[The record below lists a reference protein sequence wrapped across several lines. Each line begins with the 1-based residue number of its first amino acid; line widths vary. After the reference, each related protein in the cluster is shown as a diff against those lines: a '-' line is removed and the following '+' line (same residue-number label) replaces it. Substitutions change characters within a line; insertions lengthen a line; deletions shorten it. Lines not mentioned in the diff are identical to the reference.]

1 MEDAQTKFL
10 CKKWNCELRTKNS
23 IKNSKLIISDI
34 YLLDKTNYSIDKI
47 SNGGMPVKKIR
58 IGQFGIG
65 HNHGEAKM
73 LAFRKFPELF
83 EVVGYAEEDP
93 VWVEQRGG
101 FPGYAGLPRL
111 SVQELLERCDAII
124 VETAVP
130 DLTKAAQFCVDAGK
144 HIHLDKPGS
153 GTLEEFKRMLDT
165 AEEKKLV
172 VQMGYMYRYNPAILK
187 TIEAVKEG
195 KLGEIYSINAEMS
208 TFHSAAYRKWLSTFQ
223 GGIQY
228 ILGSHLVDLIVY
240 LLGEPKKVTSFLKH
254 TMLDGV
260 DVADNN
266 LSVLEY
272 EKALARVFVSSV
284 EVNGWGRRQFVVGGS
299 KGTVNIVPMENPTT
313 MTYSDTTITDQPYE
327 DIKVDVEVKDL
338 PKDCRYDAVVLD
350 FYDYVT
356 GKKENPFTYR
366 HDYLVQKVLT
376 EMVKDDVLCPGQ
388 SDGYSPKSGDSN
400 DK

>member
-1 MEDAQTKFL
+1 M
-10 CKKWNCELRTKNS
+10 
-23 IKNSKLIISDI
+23 
-34 YLLDKTNYSIDKI
+34 
-47 SNGGMPVKKIR
+47 KKIR
-58 IGQFGIG
+58 VGQLGIG

-83 EVVGYAEEDP
+83 EVVGFAEEDP
-93 VWVEQRGG
+93 VWVEQRSG

-111 SVQELLERCDAII
+111 TTSELLDQCDAII

-130 DLTKAAQFCVDAGK
+130 NLTRAAQLCVDAGK
-144 HIHLDKPGS
+144 HIHMDKPGS
-153 GTLEEFKRMLDT
+153 GTLEEFKQMLDT
-165 AEEKKLV
+165 AEAKKLV

-208 TFHSAAYRKWLSTFQ
+208 TFHSVAYRKWLSTFQ
-223 GGIQY
+223 GGVQY

-240 LLGEPKKVTSFLKH
+240 LLGEPQKVTSFLKH
-254 TMLDGV
+254 TMLDNV

-284 EVNGWGRRQFVVGGS
+284 EVNGWGRRQFVVAGS
-299 KGTVNIVPMENPTT
+299 KGTINIVPLENPTT
-313 MTYSDTTITDQPYE
+313 MTYSDTTITNQPYE
-327 DIKVDVEVKDL
+327 HVKVDVDVKDL
-338 PKDCRYDAVVLD
+338 PKDCRYDATVLD

-366 HDYLVQKVLT
+366 HDYLVQKALT
-376 EMVKDDVLCPGQ
+376 EMIQNDVLSPGQ
-388 SDGYSPKSGDSN
+388 SNGYSPKNGDSN